1 MKLILLFYSLLL
13 SSILTAQVI
22 EIKLKKTQHFVVFKK
37 TSGVKVLKNAEFIG
51 EIENKTAFF
60 VVDLN
65 RKECKYIKNGEEI
78 SDTKIKKRRQK
89 GSNIHLTLKEYRDGL
104 PIYNFH
110 KRLDIYSDSGVVCFT
125 SCNRLYGSTRVK
137 LFTEAE
143 VIFIQKDKNST
154 FQNR

>member
-1 MKLILLFYSLLL
+1 MKLVLLFYSLLL

-37 TSGVKVLKNAEFIG
+37 TSGAKVLKNAEFIG

-65 RKECKYIKNGEEI
+65 RKECKYIENGEEI
-78 SDTKIKKRRQK
+78 SDTKIKKIRHQ
-89 GSNIHLTLKEYRDGL
+89 GSIIHLTLIEYRDGL

-125 SCNRLYGSTRVK
+125 SYNRLYGSTRVE
-137 LFTEAE
+137 LYTEAE
-143 VIFIQKDKNST
+143 VLLK
-154 FQNR
+154 